1 MNTFGPSTLFLFS
14 DKEYPMMLD
23 KEVKDEIVNMYEKRI
38 HEFLNTWMIFS
49 CSNANCCKYKPKENI
64 YLMTGKDNVISN
76 AFEQIFG
83 KKYFNNIFQYIIPR
97 LVRFRHILKC
107 ENNPSFDLSFKDY
120 VENNTIILPKVLSK
134 NDEFTILNTYKRIFI
149 YYSKI
154 INGSTKN
161 LLDQFDSIVKEN
173 TNHYL
178 EINSFKPGV
187 FPFIE

>member
-83 KKYFNNIFQYIIPR
+83 KK
-97 LVRFRHILKC
+97 
-107 ENNPSFDLSFKDY
+107 
-120 VENNTIILPKVLSK
+120 
-134 NDEFTILNTYKRIFI
+134 
-149 YYSKI
+149 
-154 INGSTKN
+154 
-161 LLDQFDSIVKEN
+161 
-173 TNHYL
+173 
-178 EINSFKPGV
+178 
-187 FPFIE
+187 